1 MIVGCIVLA
10 CVFIIFSLF
19 LLFYLARKQDKRKKQ
34 IDEMLKD
41 YNNDKIR
48 ENNKNDHKEP
58 KREDSETEQDY
69 LNLLTNPYTQKFL
82 STQNVKKSNNSS
94 DDKQF
99 KSGFILAGHFISA
112 FTIIGFI
119 ILLILGVNIIT
130 VLILLFSDIFII
142 CLTYGLGTALT
153 KINRIEN
160 ILFNK
165 DIINQDDI
173 KEINDYIIPDNV
185 YICKK
190 CGYQLFPEDNT
201 CPNCKTPKEKD

>member
-48 ENNKNDHKEP
+48 ENKKNDHKEP

-82 STQNVKKSNNSS
+82 STQNVKKS
-94 DDKQF
+94 F
-99 KSGFILAGHFISA
+99 LKSLDTFY
-112 FTIIGFI
+112 
-119 ILLILGVNIIT
+119 
-130 VLILLFSDIFII
+130 LF
-142 CLTYGLGTALT
+142 Y
-153 KINRIEN
+153 
-160 ILFNK
+160 
-165 DIINQDDI
+165 
-173 KEINDYIIPDNV
+173 
-185 YICKK
+185 
-190 CGYQLFPEDNT
+190 
-201 CPNCKTPKEKD
+201 